1 MLGPQ
6 PSHGPSASPGQSTP
20 SGPTTTIFLQLCL
33 LTCWPHSL
41 VLGSVLHPSPP
52 WACLQCRMSLGT
64 RKVPLKRGWVRRSL
78 SPLAPPLMPYPGKAK
93 LSKAAPDPPSP
104 LFQAPSL
111 NTLPGFS
118 PKSLPSGGT
127 GALVL
132 PDQPFTLS
140 PSPSSAPSL
149 LPECT
154 ATLSTLDPTHTSG
167 PSTEGPSEES
177 PGSPATSAQPGTS
190 PGCYMLQGTFMPH
203 GKSSWLTYSFGFFN

>member
-1 MLGPQ
+1 VLGPQ

-64 RKVPLKRGWVRRSL
+64 RKVPLETDWVRRSL

-154 ATLSTLDPTHTSG
+154 ATLSTLDPTHTSDPAPRG
-167 PSTEGPSEES
+167 PLRSLLGVRQHLPS
-177 PGSPATSAQPGTS
+177 PGPLPAVTCSRAPSCPMASLLG
-190 PGCYMLQGTFMPH
+190 
-203 GKSSWLTYSFGFFN
+203 